1 MFNKGER
8 PVLKKHIIT
17 FGLLF
22 VLLIIVIGPID
33 FACYS
38 QPVDVDDGSLL
49 DWDNAVVKVYDTEGD
64 SPVSMTDLAYV
75 SFNFDDTWLYVR
87 WDIFDNTSY
96 KSGVLYDMGINLT
109 ASGTTWDIF
118 VSAEI
123 DLSGGLPVIVNI
135 SIRDTSDNHIW
146 NASDD
151 GNMTEDGSLYLDP
164 TPGLPPANL
173 SVEARFPLQDIGIAT
188 GVVFG
193 SFRSHSSPSV
203 NSAVKDAVPDSGY
216 IILIIDNNP
225 PQLDNLADSPDPQ
238 ENGLSVNITADA
250 TDDFGMGLVW
260 VNITRPDNSWI
271 NVTMLNG
278 PGNQWYL
285 EDIFNDL
292 GIYTY
297 SVWVND
303 TSDNWASLGPGTFT
317 IQDTDGPFFD
327 NLQDSPDPQGYGGYV
342 NVSVDVT
349 DDFAVDSVWI
359 EILYPNG
366 TTINISMDEGTFDS
380 WYIHEPYDGLG
391 EYQYTIWANDSN
403 DNWNFTGP
411 QTFTIQDMEPPTIQ
425 DPVDS
430 PDPQDMGGNVNITV
444 VVTDD
449 IEVDEVIIE
458 IRYPNGT
465 WINITMDPGAVDEWF
480 VNLPFNDPGAY
491 VYTVYANDTSGN
503 TNYTSLHGFTISD
516 TEGPQID
523 DPHATP
529 NPQEEGGYVNIT
541 VNITDNDEIDVVW
554 INITFPNGTW
564 INDTMKKGGGDEW
577 YYNASFPNIGN
588 YTYSIWA
595 EDKNGNSQSSDFKTF
610 TIKPKDEI
618 EPTPLPTPS
627 PPLGIPKK
635 LYMVTIL
642 IFWPLFL
649 MIFTLPL
656 EHKFGFGNRFKRD
669 IKPAVA
675 ALLEGS
681 KTKSNSTN
689 KFHDLLITSQSL
701 GIPVEEV
708 MVSALTVNVPS
719 EVQDQFI
726 NEIME
731 NINDIKG

>member
-1 MFNKGER
+1 M
-8 PVLKKHIIT
+8 VL
-17 FGLLF
+17 
-22 VLLIIVIGPID
+22 VPID
-33 FACYS
+33 LASFS

-49 DWDNAVVKVYDTEGD
+49 DWDKAVVKVYDTEGD

-109 ASGTTWDIF
+109 ATGSTWDIF

-135 SIRDTSDNHIW
+135 SIRDTGNNHIW

-164 TPGLPPANL
+164 TPGLPPGNL
-173 SVEARFPLQDIGIAT
+173 SVEARFPLLDIGIAT

-225 PQLDNLADSPDPQ
+225 PQLDNLTDSPDPQ
-238 ENGLSVNITADA
+238 ENGLSVNITVDA
-250 TDDFGMGLVW
+250 TDDFNLSSVW
-260 VNITRPDNSWI
+260 VNITRPDSSWM
-271 NVTMLNG
+271 NTTMLNG
-278 PGNQWYL
+278 SLDEWYF
-285 EDIFNDL
+285 EDVFNDL
-292 GIYTY
+292 GIYSYT
-297 SVWVND
+297 VWAND
-303 TSDNWASLGPGTFT
+303 TSDNWIDLGPGTFT

-327 NLQDSPDPQGYGGYV
+327 NLQDSPDPQGYGDHV
-342 NVSVDVT
+342 NVTVDVT
-349 DDFAVDSVWI
+349 DDFTVDSVWI

-366 TTINISMDEGTFDS
+366 TTTNTSMNKGTFDI
-380 WYIHEPYDGLG
+380 WYLDAPYDILG
-391 EYQYTIWANDSN
+391 TYQYTIWANDSN
-403 DNWNFTGP
+403 GNWNSAGP
-411 QTFTIQDMEPPTIQ
+411 QTFTIQDIKPPTIH

-449 IEVDEVIIE
+449 VDVDEVVVE

-465 WINITMDPGAVDEWF
+465 WINIRMDPGAIDQWF
-480 VNLPFNDPGAY
+480 VNLTFDDPGAY
-491 VYTVYANDTSGN
+491 VYTVSANDTSGN
-503 TNYTSLHGFTISD
+503 TNYTSLHGFTILD
-516 TEGPQID
+516 TQDPQIG

-529 NPQEEGGYVNIT
+529 NPQEKDGFVNIT
-541 VNITDNDEIDVVW
+541 VNITDNEDIENVW

-564 INDTMKKGGGDEW
+564 INDTMKKGSGDEW

-595 EDKNGNSQSSDFKTF
+595 EDTSGNSKSSDPETF
-610 TIKPKDEI
+610 VIETKDIPGTTELP
-618 EPTPLPTPS
+618 EPSP

-642 IFWPLFL
+642 IFWPLLL
-649 MIFTLPL
+649 MIFTLVL
-656 EHKFGFGNRFKRD
+656 EHKYGFGNRFKRD
-669 IKPAVA
+669 IKPAVKV
-675 ALLEGS
+675 LMEGS
-681 KTKSNSTN
+681 STN
-689 KFHDLLITSQSL
+689 SDVFSQLSVISQRS
-701 GIPVEEV
+701 GIPVEELV
-708 MVSALTVNVPS
+708 VSALTISIPT
-719 EVQDQFI
+719 EIQDQFI
-726 NEIME
+726 EDIIE
-731 NINDIKG
+731 NINEFKG